1 MKHCFNGIW
10 PLLLLLCLWSPIS
23 NWLKKELFAVV
34 CKYVCIDAV
43 NTVHN
48 LMLSFYVFNEL
59 MLFPWLF
66 WYHVGRK
73 NEDKYIFDVSM
84 SCCESIWVN

>member
-1 MKHCFNGIW
+1 MGYDHYYYFYACD
-10 PLLLLLCLWSPIS
+10 PQYPIDK
-23 NWLKKELFAVV
+23 KKELFAVV